1 MELFENEGVNF
12 VFAWGSWAETPI
24 PLISYA
30 RLLYLLTSSC
40 CFSTEVDENLDDWL
54 PACFVAKY

>member
-1 MELFENEGVNF
+1 MALFENEGVNF

-30 RLLYLLTSSC
+30 RLLYLLTSCC
-40 CFSTEVDENLDDWL
+40 CFSTEVDENLDD
-54 PACFVAKY
+54 